1 MNTCPVQHSLRPDL
15 PPLAERI
22 AALPVDER
30 GYPIPFFVSWIDGK
44 PDFRIAD
51 SRKHSRCIKENVCW
65 VCGQP
70 LGKFKAFVIGPM
82 CAINRTAGDP
92 PAHLDCALWSV
103 KGCPFLTKPKMHR
116 REDEI
121 SDACKG
127 NVGGILIER
136 NPGVSMIWTTKTYTP
151 FPDGKGGVLMEM
163 GEPEHVT
170 FWREGR
176 TATRAEIEE
185 SIRTGL
191 PSLVACCEQEEPKDR
206 AAAHAE
212 LKARTA
218 RMMKLL
224 PSE

>member
-1 MNTCPVQHSLRPDL
+1 MNQCPFPHSVRSEL
-15 PPLAERI
+15 PTLTSRM

-44 PDFRIAD
+44 PDFRLVDPAKF
-51 SRKHSRCIKENVCW
+51 RRCVKEKICW

-70 LGKFKAFVIGPM
+70 MGTFKSFVIGPM
-82 CAINRTAGDP
+82 CAINRTSGDP
-92 PAHLDCALWSV
+92 PTHLDCALWSV

-116 REDEI
+116 REDELTE
-121 SDACKG
+121 SCKA
-127 NVGGILIER
+127 NVAGEMIER
-136 NPGVSMIWTTKTYTP
+136 NPGVTMVWTTKTYNL
-151 FPDGKGGVLMEM
+151 FPDGNGKPLFEI
-163 GEPEHVT
+163 GEPESIT

-185 SIRTGL
+185 SITTGL
-191 PSLVACCEQEEPKDR
+191 PRLVECCEMEEPRHR

-218 RMMKLL
+218 RVLKLL
-224 PSE
+224 PAA